1 MEPEPGRGSAEPPR
15 ERIERLVA
23 EGQMPRAAVEQVER
37 LWQERLRH
45 GVTMPNGELVRI
57 TLDDLYHVIVDSRI
71 WRHPE
76 RIERAIAHV
85 FEIRRSHSGRRQ
97 AFSRWTK
104 GTKALLASIILEPGN
119 RLWSLHLIDAK
130 RMRRYTRRGGEIIWR
145 QSERP

>member
-1 MEPEPGRGSAEPPR
+1 MGPEPGEAREETPR
-15 ERIERLVA
+15 ERIQRLVA
-23 EGQMPRAAVEQVER
+23 GGQMPRAAVEQAER

-45 GVTMPNGELVRI
+45 GITLPNGEQVWI
-57 TLDDLYHVIVDSRI
+57 TLDDLYQVIDDSRI
-71 WRHPE
+71 WRQPE

-97 AFSRWTK
+97 AFSRWTE

-145 QSERP
+145 QSERS

>member
-1 MEPEPGRGSAEPPR
+1 MESEPGHGSVEPPR

-23 EGQMPRAAVEQVER
+23 EGRMPRAAVEQAER
-37 LWQERLRH
+37 VWQEQLRH
-45 GVTMPNGELVRI
+45 GVTMPSGELVRI

-97 AFSRWTK
+97 AFSRWEE
-104 GTKALLASIILEPGN
+104 GTKALLAGIILEPGN

-145 QSERP
+145 LSERP

>member
-1 MEPEPGRGSAEPPR
+1 
-15 ERIERLVA
+15 VA
-23 EGQMPRAAVEQVER
+23 EGQMPRDAVEQAER

-45 GVTMPNGELVRI
+45 GVTMPNGEQVWI

-97 AFSRWTK
+97 AFSEWAE
-104 GTKALLASIILEPGN
+104 GASILLASLILEPGN
-119 RLWSLHLIDAK
+119 RLWSLHLIDAR
-130 RMRRYTRRGGEIIWR
+130 RMQRYTRRGGQVLWKR
-145 QSERP
+145 SEHR